1 MGIRSMAGLRT
12 LWILAVGAG
21 LAGVLPVGAKPVFN
35 SSLLEGHGS
44 EIFFCD
50 LDGDGLKDVVMK
62 DGLNVSIFYQDPKTG
77 FPRKPQLQY
86 RLDARPC
93 LLWAARAGTKAES
106 LLMMTSEGVT
116 ELCFTNRAGPVER
129 HRIIEQETIIPALMD
144 EPKAMYFPLTA
155 ETHEGSSLLLLPV
168 RDGLQVWSRSG
179 AEASPAVDHAA
190 NAKDP
195 GPWYQVQFIENT
207 VNTQIQPV
215 VTNSGYAQSFGI
227 NLSLGDV
234 NGDGRDDLMVV
245 RNLPG
250 DLQVY
255 ALYLQN
261 ADDRFTTAPV
271 LVYTNKPEWGTSLC
285 WSDINRDGKVDLI
298 KSSYS
303 DEPFFVPGIRSGKVY
318 VGTYF
323 ADELGR
329 IPAKPQQVFRK
340 NDWSSS
346 LPMVD
351 VDGDGF
357 PDLVLGYI
365 PIDTREGARKLI
377 VSEAANL
384 NLKFHFYRPGIGFSK
399 EPDYQRDTV
408 IHFHQGFF
416 GTPEQRMYYEMF
428 VSLNGDF
435 NGDGKKDLLIRD
447 RGDAISVYF
456 FISREKGFSPKADFT
471 FGCVEPIDWWEIQD
485 LNGDGLSDLVVK
497 LRGQDLFR
505 VFISGGR
512 Q

>member
-1 MGIRSMAGLRT
+1 
-12 LWILAVGAG
+12 
-21 LAGVLPVGAKPVFN
+21 
-35 SSLLEGHGS
+35 
-44 EIFFCD
+44 
-50 LDGDGLKDVVMK
+50 
-62 DGLNVSIFYQDPKTG
+62 
-77 FPRKPQLQY
+77 
-86 RLDARPC
+86 
-93 LLWAARAGTKAES
+93 
-106 LLMMTSEGVT
+106 
-116 ELCFTNRAGPVER
+116 
-129 HRIIEQETIIPALMD
+129 
-144 EPKAMYFPLTA
+144 
-155 ETHEGSSLLLLPV
+155 
-168 RDGLQVWSRSG
+168 
-179 AEASPAVDHAA
+179 VDHAA
-190 NAKDP
+190 NP
-195 GPWYQVQFIENT
+195 QNPEQWRQVQFIENS
-207 VNTQIQPV
+207 VNTQIWPA

-250 DLQVY
+250 ELQAY

-261 ADDRFTTAPV
+261 ADGRFTPEPV
-271 LVYTNKPEWGTSLC
+271 LVYTNKPDWGTSLC
-285 WSDINRDGKVDLI
+285 WTDINRDGKVDLI
-298 KSSYS
+298 KSAFS

-318 VGTYF
+318 VSTYF
-323 ADELGR
+323 ADEHGR
-329 IPAKPQQVFRK
+329 IPAQPQQVFRK

-357 PDLVLGYI
+357 LDLVLGYI

-384 NLKFHFYRPGIGFSK
+384 NLKFHFYRPGTGFPK

-416 GTPEQRMYYEMF
+416 GTAEQRIYYEMF

-447 RGDAISVYF
+447 RSEGISVYY
-456 FISREKGFSPKADFT
+456 FISREKGFSQKADLI

-497 LRGQDLFR
+497 LRRQDLFR
-505 VFISGGR
+505 AFISSGR

>member
-12 LWILAVGAG
+12 LLMLAVGAG

-44 EIFFCD
+44 EVIFCD
-50 LDGDGLKDVVMK
+50 LDGDGLKDVVLL
-62 DGLNVSIFYQDPKTG
+62 DGLNISIFYQGPKTG

-86 RLDARPC
+86 HLDAQPC
-93 LLWAARAGTKAES
+93 LVWAARAGTKGET
-106 LLMMTSEGVT
+106 LLVMSREGVT
-116 ELCFTNRAGPVER
+116 ELSFTNRAGPPGR
-129 HRIIEQETIIPALMD
+129 HQIIEQETIIPAVMD

-155 ETHEGSSLLLLPV
+155 ETCKDSPLLLLPV
-168 RDGLQVWSRSG
+168 RNGLQVWCKSG

-190 NAKDP
+190 NAKNP
-195 GPWYQVQFIENT
+195 GPWHQVQFIENT
-207 VNTQIQPV
+207 VNTQIHPV
-215 VTNSGYAQSFGI
+215 VTNSGYAHSFGI
-227 NLSLGDV
+227 DLSLGDV

-250 DLQVY
+250 ELQAY

-261 ADDRFTTAPV
+261 ADGRFTPEPV
-271 LVYTNKPEWGTSLC
+271 LVYTNKPEWGTALC
-285 WSDINRDGKVDLI
+285 WADINRDGKVDLI
-298 KSSYS
+298 KSAYS
-303 DEPFFVPGIRSGKVY
+303 DEPFFVPGLRSGKVY
-318 VGTYF
+318 VRTYF
-323 ADELGR
+323 ADEHGR
-329 IPAKPQQVFRK
+329 IPDQPQQVFRK
-340 NDWSSS
+340 NDWSSY

-357 PDLVLGYI
+357 LDLVLGYI

-384 NLKFHFYRPGIGFSK
+384 SLKFHFYRPGTGFPK
-399 EPDYQRDTV
+399 EPDYNRDTV

-447 RGDAISVYF
+447 RSDAISVYY
-456 FISREKGFSPKADFT
+456 FISREKGFSPKADYT

-485 LNGDGLSDLVVK
+485 LNGDGLSDLIVK
-497 LRGQDLFR
+497 LRGTDLFR